1 MMATNNPWT
10 EGTEAMMKSWTDA
23 QKLMMTSW
31 ADMARATSQS
41 APSTNG
47 NANPFADVMQEW
59 QRMAQTMAQ
68 GMWGQTDTTTP
79 FTRNVASQMMASQ
92 NSMMKMM
99 ELTTEAWQQM
109 MPQMQGEM
117 SSGNWQNTLA
127 DYTKQVQEQ
136 MLSAPTSLM
145 NTSKDANELWA
156 LYLKEWQKFG
166 QLQFP
171 VMGGMEAMQS
181 MISGDSP
188 MMNSTMTEGLD
199 RFWNAYDNTLGRA
212 VNAPTL
218 GYSREFNAKVLKGF
232 DAWTKLR
239 RAEASYQIVMGQLW
253 VRAFDSLMKTLV
265 ERTQQGEMPSNSKE
279 LVKLWVTTADDV
291 FVEKFKEEEYIE
303 AQGDLL
309 NATMSYRIR
318 ERALMEA
325 FLDAYGLPTRTELD
339 EAYETIHELRRE
351 VRSLRG
357 LHKEVEAL
365 KEAQSDTSNDD
376 LETLKEELAELRKTL
391 TDVPKDALEE
401 NLPLENYQSLAIG
414 DIEKE
419 LDNLTEYELEQ
430 VRAFEV
436 LHKNRKT
443 LMSELD
449 RRREERA

>member
-1 MMATNNPWT
+1 MATNPNPWA

-23 QKLMMTSW
+23 QKLMMNSW
-31 ADMARATSQS
+31 ADMARAATPS

-47 NANPFADVMQEW
+47 TSNPFADVMQEW
-59 QRMAQTMAQ
+59 QRMAQDLTR
-68 GMWGQTDTTTP
+68 GMWGQTESSTP
-79 FTRNVASQMMASQ
+79 FTRNVTSQMMASQ

-99 ELTTEAWQQM
+99 EMTNEAWQKM
-109 MPQMQGEM
+109 MPQMGSGET
-117 SSGNWQNTLA
+117 SGNWQETLA
-127 DYTKQVQEQ
+127 NYTKQVQEQ
-136 MLSAPTSLM
+136 MLNAPTSIM
-145 NTSKDANELWA
+145 NASKDTNELWS

-166 QLQFP
+166 QFP
-171 VMGGMEAMQS
+171 VTGGVEAMQS
-181 MISGDSP
+181 MMSGDSA
-188 MMNSTMTEGLD
+188 MTESLD

-232 DAWTKLR
+232 DAWTKVR
-239 RAEASYQIVMGQLW
+239 RAEASYQMVMGRLW
-253 VRAFDSLMKTLV
+253 VSAFDSLMKTLV
-265 ERTQQGEMPSNSKE
+265 ERTQQGEMPGNSKE

-318 ERALMEA
+318 ERAIMEA

-357 LHKEVEAL
+357 LHKEVTAL
-365 KEAQSDTSNDD
+365 KEAINDTSADD
-376 LETLKEELAELRKTL
+376 LNTLKEELAELREVITEAKT
-391 TDVPKDALEE
+391 VQNALEE
-401 NLPLENYQSLAIG
+401 NLPLENYQSLSIS

-419 LDNLTEYELEQ
+419 LDNLTEYEIEQ

-443 LMSELD
+443 LMTELD
-449 RRREERA
+449 RRQRDGQEERG